1 RRAERAGR
9 RAGADRTGRVG
20 SAGADRGHRWCP
32 VTAPAVRI
40 TGLVHRFGS
49 GIQATAAVDGL
60 DLTVAAGEV
69 FGLLGPNGAGKTTTL
84 RVVNTL
90 LPVQEGR
97 VSVFGLDVA
106 RHAMAVRRLLG

>member
-1 RRAERAGR
+1 M
-9 RAGADRTGRVG
+9 
-20 SAGADRGHRWCP
+20 
-32 VTAPAVRI
+32 
-40 TGLVHRFGS
+40 HRFGR
-49 GIQATAAVDGL
+49 GADAAAAVDGL

-97 VSVFGLDVA
+97 VAVFVVNRDPSEPVSFSTSLRAFGGTSPI
-106 RHAMAVRRLLG
+106 RHGW